1 MTFLIAGFL
10 LIHFDAG
17 LWWWVAYYLFVALEM
32 FGLYAEVKKNML
44 EGKTNKSQLLK
55 ANGQPYTEADLEFIW
70 KHGYQSALEM
80 VQQTKQ

>member
-17 LWWWVAYYLFVALEM
+17 LWWWIAYYLFVALEM
-32 FGLYAEVKKNML
+32 FGLYAEVNKTIL
-44 EGKTNKSQLLK
+44 EGKTKKSQLLK
-55 ANGQPYTEADLEFIW
+55 PNGQPYTEADLEFIW